1 MFNCFFLF
9 LSPLFLKIFW
19 HPLKNIFVPV
29 FLNCW
34 LAKGAL
40 ENMIVSTLSNCQSC
54 LRESMLRPLTTN

>member
-1 MFNCFFLF
+1 MFHPFLTSMF
-9 LSPLFLKIFW
+9 SLFLKIFW

-40 ENMIVSTLSNCQSC
+40 ENMIVSNAFIVL
-54 LRESMLRPLTTN
+54 